1 MRTYVKENAEKLLTH
16 LIDFC
21 GTYPICAGLLKADLI
36 LP

>member
-1 MRTYVKENAEKLLTH
+1 MRTYVKENAEKLLTY

-21 GTYPICAGLLKADLI
+21 GTYPTCAGLLKADLI